1 VAYNDFD
8 NKIKYINCTKP
19 ENVSTVEP
27 NYETVDVING
37 VWSEPLPKLQD
48 GNNGGSWKKGMFL

>member
-1 VAYNDFD
+1 VEYNEIDID

-27 NYETVDVING
+27 NYKTVDVING
-37 VWSEPLPKLQD
+37 VWSEPLPKLLD
-48 GNNGGSWKKGMFL
+48 GNIYSGGY